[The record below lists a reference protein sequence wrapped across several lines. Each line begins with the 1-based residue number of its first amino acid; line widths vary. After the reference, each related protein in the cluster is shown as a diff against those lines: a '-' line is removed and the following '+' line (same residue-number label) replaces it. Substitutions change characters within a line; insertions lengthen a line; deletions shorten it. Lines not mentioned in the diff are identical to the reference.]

1 MVPNLIVKIQQ
12 LVDSF
17 LPPKVVVGVKYSS
30 ILKRDLEFEI
40 GFVILRA
47 PKYVYPHEF

>member
-1 MVPNLIVKIQQ
+1 MVPNLIVKTQQ
-12 LVDSF
+12 LVNSF
-17 LPPKVVVGVKYSS
+17 LPPKVVVGGKYSS

-40 GFVILRA
+40 EFVISRV